1 LELMKLHL
9 KYCVQFGVLHFKEDI
24 KSLESVQRRAA
35 KLVWGLEH
43 KSYEERLREPGLL
56 SLEKS
61 RLRGKLIPL

>member
-1 LELMKLHL
+1 MELMKLHL

-24 KSLESVQRRAA
+24 KSLERRAA